1 MSILYSLCEVAHYLR
16 PRLVPREV
24 YSSQRCRANGNKFH
38 CTILKPAPGLKLLA
52 CKANSLVNL
61 TTKMLFFRN
70 NWNKLME
77 KKYKGE
83 FYISS
88 WYWLTKWL
96 ISKFFPYL
104 YITLHML
111 LLVVAVN
118 SNIIEHE
125 KWTATSGISEM
136 MVHMLEWSLDIP
148 QYILIKTRALP
159 ESLCNPNQHTQS
171 SV

>member
-1 MSILYSLCEVAHYLR
+1 M
-16 PRLVPREV
+16 PRAL
-24 YSSQRCRANGNKFH
+24 YSSQRCRAKGSKFH
-38 CTILKPAPGLKLLA
+38 CTILKLTPGLKLLA
-52 CKANSLVNL
+52 SKANSLVNL
-61 TTKMLFFRN
+61 TTKMLFFIN

-88 WYWLTKWL
+88 WYCLTKWL
-96 ISKFFPYL
+96 LCKCCTCL

-111 LLVVAVN
+111 LLVIAVN

-136 MVHMLEWSLDIP
+136 MVYMLEWSLDIP

-159 ESLCNPNQHTQS
+159 ESLTPTSIHKAQYSREPAVANQLQNLIR
-171 SV
+171 